1 MELVVKDLTKA
12 FNDQVVLDR
21 VNYTFESGKIYGL
34 LGRNGAGKTTLFNCI
49 AKDLTWNNGE
59 ILMGENEQD
68 WHDYNPLDISYVYA
82 TPHLPSFLTGLEFI
96 TYFMAV
102 NRERLRDPD
111 ISAKAHLTQVGI
123 DQKAQTRLL
132 RDYSTGMQN
141 KVQMLV
147 SLIVNP
153 PVLLLDEPLTSF
165 DPVAAKQMKDFI
177 LSLKKDA
184 IIIFSTHILEL
195 AQELCDE
202 IVLLHDHQLQPVDSK
217 HIHTSYFEARVV
229 SMLSA
234 KPDSEAS
241 ADED

>member
-1 MELVVKDLTKA
+1 
-12 FNDQVVLDR
+12 
-21 VNYTFESGKIYGL
+21 
-34 LGRNGAGKTTLFNCI
+34 
-49 AKDLTWNNGE
+49 
-59 ILMGENEQD
+59 
-68 WHDYNPLDISYVYA
+68 
-82 TPHLPSFLTGLEFI
+82 
-96 TYFMAV
+96 MAV

-111 ISAKAHLTQVGI
+111 IPAEAHLTQVGI

-153 PVLLLDEPLTSF
+153 LVLLLDEPLTSF